1 MSLADDRC
9 DGSASNTDESV
20 LTRLTNRRTMACQLK
35 FDTPCILR
43 KRKRRSPQAT
53 RRNDVRFGSCEYKD
67 SSCLLTASE
76 LSPRSEAPFTPSRV
90 SVKLA
95 CTVLLVLL
103 TFLEILYY
111 LQYSAVCMYVYIYI
125 YMYTRLNKRNIFS
138 SLFHFCSV
146 MYPD

>member
-76 LSPRSEAPFTPSRV
+76 LHHRSEAPYKPSRV
-90 SVKLA
+90 NLQ
-95 CTVLLVLL
+95 
-103 TFLEILYY
+103 LECAIL
-111 LQYSAVCMYVYIYI
+111 I
-125 YMYTRLNKRNIFS
+125 
-138 SLFHFCSV
+138 
-146 MYPD
+146 